1 MDKKELI
8 KEFGKEVDEIPG
20 LVSFLTNQSAGIE
33 DVHALPKEGVAAYC
47 LDKHWWSGSSG
58 IGMAAIVGVFRDG
71 EVVSR
76 SFTYRDQYNANLD
89 DWSLSFHKVKVTKV
103 TKTSVTVKATPGRD
117 YSPRTFTFEIKAKP
131 KTKVEAKEI
140 TEAEKKKFES
150 HVKAQMEKVVAGNQ
164 HNHPLYNTQ
173 TQVRDS
179 KIDYENK
186 LAAFILLEQIDTDR
200 CTPHGTGWL
209 GDQYRYSLWIVK
221 EKSEAN
227 RVHEDHAYSKD
238 RGCDLRG
245 LRIYNGKVYVT
256 DWQGK
261 ELKFGS

>member
-1 MDKKELI
+1 MNKEELV
-8 KEFGKEVDEIPG
+8 KNYGKEVDEIPG

-76 SFTYRDQYNANLD
+76 SFTYRDQYRAEND
-89 DWSLSFHKVKVTKV
+89 DWSLSFNKVKVTKV
-103 TKTSVTVKATPGRD
+103 TETSVTVKATPGRD

-131 KTKVEAKEI
+131 KAKDKAKEI
-140 TEAEKKKFES
+140 TEAEKKKFEN
-150 HVKAQMEKVVAGNQ
+150 HVKAQMEKVVARNQ

-179 KIDYENK
+179 KIDHENK

-209 GDQYRYSLWIVK
+209 GDQYRYSLWIIK
-221 EKSEAN
+221 GKSGAE